1 MLPNMSDILTDFEVS
16 FAYVQKIV
24 LDDGGFE
31 DTNDNVE
38 TLIKGV
44 IQIPQ
49 DNTLQALELDLSQEY
64 RQVHIK
70 SNLGITPKT
79 DDEIKYNNK
88 NYKVVRVRN
97 FSEYGYFEFIAE
109 EILNG
114 GY

>member
-1 MLPNMSDILTDFEVS
+1 MIPNMSDVLTDFQIT
-16 FAYVQKIV
+16 FTYVQVIV
-24 LDDGGFE
+24 LDDGNFE
-31 DTNDNVE
+31 DTEDNVE
-38 TLIKGV
+38 TQIQGV

-70 SNLGITPKT
+70 SSVGITPKT

-97 FSEYGYFEFIAE
+97 FSEYGYFEFIVE

-114 GY
+114 SN